1 MSLIVNILMLFVLTL
16 FTILLLHI
24 GRHSKSNIYL
34 AIYFISQ
41 IIGILNYSVKTNI
54 DILYC
59 LGQSICFSWGAL
71 FYFYIV
77 SLLKPNF
84 KFRKITLLHFI
95 PSIVAFILLLLTKKT
110 HTQTLNNWN
119 IDHSASILNIT
130 FNSLIIIYNIAAIYQ
145 YYIYTLESAQISSLK
160 RNIPSLWLKVSL
172 FGFAACCFIVQI
184 GKISILNSF
193 NWFTINNIVFLLY
206 FCILF
211 YISIVGRTLIGDYA
225 NSVKYK
231 NSFIP
236 QNEAQ
241 LILSKLKVEMEDNL
255 LFTNPDI
262 NLKTTANIL
271 NISERTLSQIINE
284 HLHQNFSEYI
294 NTYRIKYAM
303 KLLSNPENKEMTML
317 SILFDSGFNSKTSF
331 NITFKKIVGC
341 TPIEYKKQKIG

>member
-1 MSLIVNILMLFVLTL
+1 MLFVLTL

-41 IIGILNYSVKTNI
+41 IIGILNYSIKTNI

-59 LGQSICFSWGAL
+59 LGQSVCFSWGAL

-84 KFRKITLLHFI
+84 KFSKTTLLHFI
-95 PSIVAFILLLLTKKT
+95 PSVIAFFLLLFTKNT
-110 HTQTLNNWN
+110 HNQPYANW
-119 IDHSASILNIT
+119 IQIYATSILNIT

-145 YYIYTLESAQISSLK
+145 YYIYTLESAQKPLLK
-160 RNIPSLWLKVSL
+160 KNIPLLWLKVSL

-184 GKISILNSF
+184 GKIPVLSSI
-193 NWFTINNIVFLLY
+193 NWFIINNIVFLLY

-211 YISIVGRTLIGDYA
+211 YISIVGRTLLGDYA
-225 NSVKYK
+225 NNVKYK
-231 NSFIP
+231 NSFIT

-241 LILSKLKVEMEDNL
+241 VILNNLKVEMEDNL

-262 NLKTTANIL
+262 NLKATAKIL
-271 NISERTLSQIINE
+271 NISERILSQVINE
-284 HLHQNFSEYI
+284 NLQQNFSEYI

-303 KLLSNPENKEMTML
+303 KLLSNPQNKEMTML
-317 SILFDSGFNSKTSF
+317 SVLFDSGFNSKTSF

-341 TPIEYKKQKIG
+341 TPIEYKKQQIG